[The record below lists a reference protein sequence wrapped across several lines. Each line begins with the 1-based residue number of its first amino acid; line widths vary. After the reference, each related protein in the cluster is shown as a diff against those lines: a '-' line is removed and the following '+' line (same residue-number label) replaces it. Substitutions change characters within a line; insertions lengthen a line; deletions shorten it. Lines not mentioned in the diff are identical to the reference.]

1 MTQQWDKESRDALI
15 AYRMKRAD
23 ETMQEADLMIKESLY
38 HGAINRLYYACYY
51 ATVAILLKNGI
62 QAQTHAGVKTML
74 GLHFV
79 SKGLIPIEIGRILT
93 TLFERR
99 QTGDYDDFVL
109 CDQSEVVEL
118 REKAVAYI
126 DCMKSLLSDTEEQ

>member
-1 MTQQWDKESRDALI
+1 
-15 AYRMKRAD
+15 
-23 ETMQEADLMIKESLY
+23 
-38 HGAINRLYYACYY
+38 
-51 ATVAILLKNGI
+51 
-62 QAQTHAGVKTML
+62 ML

-126 DCMKSLLSDTEEQ
+126 DCMKSMARTCHACTSTSAILLDQT

>member
-1 MTQQWDKESRDALI
+1 MTQQWDDESRAALI
-15 AYRMKRAD
+15 AYRINRAD
-23 ETMQEADLMIKESLY
+23 ETMQEADLMIKERLY

-51 ATVAILLKNGI
+51 ATVAILLKKGI
-62 QAQTHAGVKTML
+62 QSQTHAGVKAML

-109 CDQSEVVEL
+109 CDQNDVIDL

-126 DCMKSLLSDTEEQ
+126 DYAKSLLSESDNQ

>member
-1 MTQQWDKESRDALI
+1 
-15 AYRMKRAD
+15 
-23 ETMQEADLMIKESLY
+23 
-38 HGAINRLYYACYY
+38 
-51 ATVAILLKNGI
+51 
-62 QAQTHAGVKTML
+62 ML

-126 DCMKSLLSDTEEQ
+126 DCMKLYICMSGSPLHLQGTTIEQPSS

>member
-1 MTQQWDKESRDALI
+1 
-15 AYRMKRAD
+15 
-23 ETMQEADLMIKESLY
+23 
-38 HGAINRLYYACYY
+38 
-51 ATVAILLKNGI
+51 
-62 QAQTHAGVKTML
+62 ML

-79 SKGLIPIEIGRILT
+79 SKGLVPIEIGRILT

-109 CDQSEVVEL
+109 CDQSEVDEL

-126 DCMKSLLSDTEEQ
+126 DCMKSLLSDMDEQ